1 MIKASQTDQTKV
13 RNQTVVVS
21 KCVMVV
27 VMPLSTKVATVA
39 RLALAVLQ
47 SKPQRTATWIA
58 TFVAAV
64 ECPSSGKKSTTT
76 CVPKT
81 LLFGTAKKRSNSD
94 CQKPCSKLKQ
104 LLKVFD
110 RHLVADIC
118 CVAEIW

>member
-1 MIKASQTDQTKV
+1 VIKASQTDQTKV

-64 ECPSSGKKSTTT
+64 ECPSSGKKAPQHAFQKPSFLAQLKNGLI
-76 CVPKT
+76 P
-81 LLFGTAKKRSNSD
+81 TAKNPVQNSSS
-94 CQKPCSKLKQ
+94 C
-104 LLKVFD
+104 
-110 RHLVADIC
+110 
-118 CVAEIW
+118 